1 MLCKIL
7 GTSLILAMFA
17 GATARADLTVGD
29 ICRVKGQEEVTL
41 QGLGLVVGL
50 KGTGDGDAQPTSRAL
65 ARMMSLMGN
74 PVARDTA
81 GLERLRELS
90 NAKNVALVFVTAT
103 VPAAGARQGD
113 RINCRVNAIYAKSL
127 DGGFLMT
134 TPLLGPMPSE
144 DPRQRRVYAMAQG
157 LIHLPDP
164 VRPAAALV
172 EKGCRLEENFFS
184 PYISSDGT
192 ITLVLDQ
199 AHAGFQTAYEVA
211 DLIRNDP
218 DQTSDDYSPSEETAQ
233 AIDSVNICVKIPR
246 IYLADPVEYVQRV
259 LTLRMLPPRN
269 EARVVINERTGVIV
283 IGAEVGIGPVVVTHK
298 DLAIETGSALSEGA
312 FVPLDTFTRVGP
324 TPGAAA
330 GATAGSSAGEV
341 TDLKS
346 LVDALN
352 ALRIPSPDIIE
363 IIKQIEQAGKLYGRL
378 VVQD

>member
-1 MLCKIL
+1 MRRVLPLVAIAV
-7 GTSLILAMFA
+7 TLAFA
-17 GATARADLTVGD
+17 SAAHADLTIGD

-50 KGTGDGDAQPTSRAL
+50 KGTGDGDSQPTSRAL

-74 PVARDTA
+74 PVGRDSA
-81 GLERLRELS
+81 GLERLKELS
-90 NAKNVALVFVTAT
+90 NAKNVALVFVSAT

-127 DGGFLMT
+127 DGGYLMT
-134 TPLLGPMPSE
+134 TPLLGPQPSD
-144 DPRQRRVYAMAQG
+144 DPRERRVYALAQG
-157 LIHLPDP
+157 LVHLSDP
-164 VRPAAALV
+164 VRPAAAMI

-184 PYISSDGT
+184 PYISSDGA
-192 ITLVLDQ
+192 ITLVIDQ

-218 DQTSDDYSPSEETAQ
+218 DQASDEASSEEMSQ
-233 AIDSVNICVKIPR
+233 AIDSVNVRVKIPK
-246 IYLADPVEYVQRV
+246 IYLSDPVEYVQRV

-298 DLAIETGSALSEGA
+298 DLAIETGSALSEGG
-312 FVPLDTFTRVGP
+312 FVPLDTFHPTVQ
-324 TPGAAA
+324 TPGTTPAA
-330 GATAGSSAGEV
+330 AGEV

-352 ALRIPSPDIIE
+352 ALRVPSPDIIE
-363 IIKQIEQAGKLYGRL
+363 IIKQIQQAGKLYGRL